1 MDWPTWR
8 DGVFSLRTFCAAMLA
23 AWISLR
29 INLSSPGTAVLTVY
43 IVSQPLTGMMLSK
56 SVYRVFGTLAGGLAT
71 LLFVGLFAQERELF
85 VLAAALWFG
94 TCIYISVLLRDAP
107 MAYVPMLAGYTA
119 AIIGFPV
126 ITAPEMVFDNTVTRC
141 TEILLGIGCA
151 GLLSAVILPRPVGP
165 ILQERIEAALA
176 ATAKWSV
183 DILRGQGEEEPGQ
196 ADRARLIADVVAL
209 ETLRSHAVF
218 DTRAIRLAN
227 DVIRQL
233 QGRLFMFLA
242 LLVSIQDRAFLLRRQ
257 DPALWQRIA
266 PAFEAV
272 AQIMDRSLG
281 SAQPKDDDSIAAAR
295 ALIGSLQPDPAAVQA
310 SGPVMVARILLDR
323 LQDLLSL
330 RRDCLD
336 LQVHIAAGTRP
347 RNMGPAPSISRHR
360 DQGVAIIAGV
370 TAFAT
375 LAIGC
380 AFWIAT
386 GWSNGASAA
395 TMIVIAC
402 GFFSA
407 VDEPAVAATG
417 FLKMTVVA
425 VVLSLIYVTLVLPQ
439 IDGFA
444 MLAAALALYL
454 VPAGMLVSAPR
465 VGLAAVPLVVNFVF
479 LLSLSARPSL
489 DFAAYVNNSLAVV
502 TGIGIAVAL
511 FRLLR
516 PLGTQWA
523 ARRLVTGIK
532 DDLARLAAGASPQP
546 DAFAS
551 RMFDRINGLFL
562 RLNHAAPGD
571 RPILQGSLASL
582 RIGHNILLLRQLDG
596 RLPPPAG
603 RAADAALA
611 AVARHFSRDWSRPG
625 ASGRDAVA
633 ALGRAEAA
641 LQAQPAEA
649 DVVAAQISVA
659 AIRIALTQHA
669 GFFALPE
676 PDAPP
681 LTQDQVAPT

>member
-29 INLSSPGTAVLTVY
+29 LNLSSPGTAVLTVY

-56 SVYRVFGTLAGGLAT
+56 SVYRVLGTFAGGLAT
-71 LLFVGLFAQERELF
+71 LLFIGLFAQARELF

-94 TCIYISVLLRDAP
+94 ICITISVLLRDAP
-107 MAYVPMLAGYTA
+107 AAYAPMLAGYTA

-126 ITAPEMVFDNTVTRC
+126 ITAPTTVFDTTVTRC
-141 TEILLGIGCA
+141 TEILIGIGCA
-151 GLLSAVILPRPVGP
+151 GLLSAIILPRPVGP
-165 ILQERIEAALA
+165 ILQDRIEAVLA

-183 DILRGQGEEEPGQ
+183 DILRGRGEEAPGQ
-196 ADRARLIADVVAL
+196 ADRARMIADTVAL

-218 DTRAIRLAN
+218 DTRAIRLVN

-242 LLVSIQDRAFLLRRQ
+242 VLVSVQDRAWLLRRQ
-257 DPALWQRIA
+257 DPARWRAIA

-272 AQIMDRSLG
+272 ARIMDRALG
-281 SAQPKDDDSIAAAR
+281 PAQPKDEESIAEAR
-295 ALIGSLQPDPAAVQA
+295 RLIDSLQPRAEEVREGGPAMIV
-310 SGPVMVARILLDR
+310 RILLDR

-330 RRDCLD
+330 RSECLELRD
-336 LQVHIAAGTRP
+336 HIATGTRP
-347 RNMGPAPSISRHR
+347 RRMGPAPSIRRHR
-360 DQGVAIIAGV
+360 DQGVAVIAGV
-370 TAFAT
+370 TAFLT

-380 AFWIAT
+380 AFWIET

-407 VDEPAVAATG
+407 ADEPAVAALG
-417 FLKMTVVA
+417 FLKMTAVA
-425 VVLSLIYVTLVLPQ
+425 VVLSLIYVTLVLPRL
-439 IDGFA
+439 DGFF

-454 VPAGMLVSAPR
+454 IPAGMLISAPR
-465 VGLAAVPLVVNFVF
+465 VGLAAVPLVVNFLF
-479 LLSLSARPSL
+479 LLSLGSAPSL
-489 DFAAYVNNSLAVV
+489 DFAAYVNNALAVLV
-502 TGIGIAVAL
+502 GIAIAVAL

-523 ARRLVTGIK
+523 ARRLVTGIM
-532 DDLARLAAGASPQP
+532 DDLASLAAGASPQP
-546 DAFAS
+546 DEFAS

-562 RLNHAAPGD
+562 RLDQASPGD

-582 RIGHNILLLRQLDG
+582 RIGHNTLLLRRLDG
-596 RLPPPAG
+596 RLPAPAG
-603 RAADAALA
+603 EAVTAALA
-611 AVARHFSRDWSRPG
+611 AVARHFARAWRRPG
-625 ASGRDAVA
+625 NSGRDAMA
-633 ALGRAEAA
+633 ALVRAEAA
-641 LQAQPAEA
+641 LRALEPEA
-649 DVVAAQISVA
+649 DIVAALISVS
-659 AIRIALTQHA
+659 AIRIALEHHSD
-669 GFFALPE
+669 FFALPQ
-676 PDAPP
+676 PDGPP
-681 LTQDQVAPT
+681 LIQDLIVPT